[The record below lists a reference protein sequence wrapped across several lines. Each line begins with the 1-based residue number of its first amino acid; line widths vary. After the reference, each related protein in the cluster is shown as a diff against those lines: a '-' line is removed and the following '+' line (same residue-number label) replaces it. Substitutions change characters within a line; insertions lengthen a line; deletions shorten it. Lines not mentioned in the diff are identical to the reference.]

1 VAAAAAAVSVWVT
14 TVTVTVRAKPA
25 PAAAAAGLSV
35 ADEAEAALVVEVGV
49 PVYGPGRSKMM
60 EAGSQR
66 VSLGPLARLFGGVFV
81 GGSVAVGGGGVVVGT
96 GAVVMGRGGGW
107 LGWLAEGTAVAV
119 SFPGTMG
126 TDMVRVSKVVRPARR
141 EEGVVVCIFFCF
153 IMAFVGCVVCRVLG
167 CNWMGTQ
174 GTGGPKSTRGAASYT
189 SQVSNCLGHHH
200 LLNGLAAGL
209 TSIYIEVCMR
219 DLAQDAAWALK

>member
-81 GGSVAVGGGGVVVGT
+81 GGSFAVGGGGVVVGT

-119 SFPGTMG
+119 LFPGTMG
-126 TDMVRVSKVVRPARR
+126 ADRVRVAKALRPARR
-141 EEGVVVCIFFCF
+141 EGRVVVCILVCF
-153 IMAFVGCVVCRVLG
+153 TAFVDCVVWRVFGCLGATGWELKGLADLKALEGPPLILLKSQTVLG
-167 CNWMGTQ
+167 IITF
-174 GTGGPKSTRGAASYT
+174 ST
-189 SQVSNCLGHHH
+189 
-200 LLNGLAAGL
+200 
-209 TSIYIEVCMR
+209 
-219 DLAQDAAWALK
+219 AWLPA